1 MNPRDRHAVRIPAVP
16 GRDRLLRPKT
26 VSVIGGG
33 IAGLSAATILA
44 ERGAA
49 VTIVESGPRLGGRVS
64 AWPLDEGRTMSRGFH
79 AFFRQYY
86 NLRDLLSRADPD
98 LDRLRPIPDYPLTR
112 RGGPTDSFASIPRTP
127 PFNLLGFVLAS
138 PTFSLRGLADVDVRT
153 ALEFIDVDFP
163 NSFSVYDG
171 ESAAAFLD
179 RLRFPEQARDL
190 ALEVFARSFFA
201 DPNEFSA
208 GELVAMFHSYFAGSA
223 EGLLFDVP
231 DDDYDTALWAPLGR
245 YLQSLGVRF
254 ETGTEAR
261 TISRTPRGWSVET
274 TSAGDID
281 SDALVLAADPA
292 GTRRLITTIEEHAD
306 GIDDDSTDAG
316 RASQGSRPAREYAP
330 TNSGAERARTQDWFA
345 RVAGQRNA
353 PAFAVLRLWFAE
365 AVSAERPAFLGTS
378 GFALLDNVSVLER
391 FEDGAARWA
400 NERSGSVVE
409 LHAYALTG
417 QESED
422 ELIGRLLTDLHEVYP
437 ETQQNEILHRELLIE
452 SDCGLTDTRPW
463 GERPGVTTPLP
474 GLVLAGDHIRCE
486 LPVALME
493 RAATTGY
500 LAANELLAD
509 WRVEG
514 TPIWSPPRQGL
525 LRRGLLGR
533 LRRDR
538 RPEDPMRRDRLGNAH
553 RSKKESSR

>member
-1 MNPRDRHAVRIPAVP
+1 MTPHDPHAVRIPAAP

-26 VSVIGGG
+26 VTVIGGG
-33 IAGLSAATILA
+33 IAGLSAAVILA
-44 ERGAA
+44 ERGSE
-49 VTIVESGPRLGGRVS
+49 VTIVESGHRLGGRVS
-64 AWPLDEGRTMSRGFH
+64 AWPLGDGRTMSRGFH

-86 NLRDLLSRADPD
+86 NLRDLLARTDPD

-112 RGGPTDSFASIPRTP
+112 RGGPTDSFASIPRIP

-138 PTFSLRGLADVDVRT
+138 PTFPLRGLLDVDLRT
-153 ALEFIDVDFP
+153 ALELIDVDFP
-163 NSFSVYDG
+163 DSFSFYDG

-179 RLRFPEQARDL
+179 RLRFPEQTRDL

-201 DPNEFSA
+201 DPCEFSA
-208 GELVAMFHSYFAGSA
+208 GELVAMFHTYFAGSA

-245 YLQSLGVRF
+245 YLQDLGVRI
-254 ETGTEAR
+254 ETGTQAR
-261 TISRTPRGWSVET
+261 AISRSSRGWSVET
-274 TSAGDID
+274 TAGDID

-292 GTRRLITTIEEHAD
+292 GTRRLIATLGAHAD
-306 GIDDDSTDAG
+306 GMDAG
-316 RASQGSRPAREYAP
+316 GVSQSSRPARGSRSAQECTP
-330 TNSGAERARTQDWFA
+330 SSSGADHERMQAWFD
-345 RVAGQRNA
+345 RVEAGRNA
-353 PAFAVLRLWFAE
+353 PSFAVLRLWFAE

-378 GFALLDNVSVLER
+378 GFDLLDNVSVLER
-391 FEDGAARWA
+391 FEAGAARWTNDHA
-400 NERSGSVVE
+400 GSVVE
-409 LHAYALTG
+409 LHAYALTDPPP
-417 QESED
+417 ED
-422 ELIGRLLTDLHEVYP
+422 ELIERLLADLHDVYP
-437 ETQQNEILHRELLIE
+437 ETQHFEILHHELLIE

-463 GERPGVTTPLP
+463 GKRPGVTTPLP

-514 TPIWSPPRQGL
+514 TPIWSPSRQGM

-533 LRRDR
+533 LRQHRGPEGPMGRDPLGSQR
-538 RPEDPMRRDRLGNAH
+538 RP
-553 RSKKESSR
+553 KKESSR